1 MDKLDS
7 NSTNSTDFQADFDK
21 NLSNNKFA
29 DDTTIT
35 QTQIATNKENLMV
48 SSDKEVVTTTLD
60 NTNSSNANS
69 LDSQNNNT
77 IIENIGQEVSTCKLD
92 KKKDE
97 KLKNLNFIC
106 IPFILTAIGLSLFNI
121 GKVRYPLSFLYLAIG
136 LLSLSISSFI
146 RSKIIS
152 KTCYCKDCKHQSR
165 VTLKF
170 AFFYG
175 FVAIGL
181 IGVFIFYLVTGNNP
195 TI

>member
-7 NSTNSTDFQADFDK
+7 NSTNSTDFQANFDK

-29 DDTTIT
+29 DDTIIT

-121 GKVRYPLSFLYLAIG
+121 GKVRYPLSFLFLAIG

>member
-1 MDKLDS
+1 
-7 NSTNSTDFQADFDK
+7 
-21 NLSNNKFA
+21 
-29 DDTTIT
+29 
-35 QTQIATNKENLMV
+35 MV

-121 GKVRYPLSFLYLAIG
+121 GKVRYPLSFLFLAIG

>member
-7 NSTNSTDFQADFDK
+7 NLTNSTDFQANFDK

-121 GKVRYPLSFLYLAIG
+121 GKVRYPLSFLFLAIG

>member
-7 NSTNSTDFQADFDK
+7 NSTNSTDFQADIDE
-21 NLSNNKFA
+21 NLSNNIVA
-29 DDTTIT
+29 NDTTTT
-35 QTQIATNKENLMV
+35 QTQVTTNNENLIA
-48 SSDKEVVTTTLD
+48 SNDKEVV
-60 NTNSSNANS
+60 SNS
-69 LDSQNNNT
+69 LDNINSSIENSIDNQNNSTLIKNMS
-77 IIENIGQEVSTCKLD
+77 QEVNTCKLD

-97 KLKNLNFIC
+97 KLKNLNFVC

-121 GKVRYPLSFLYLAIG
+121 GRVRYPLSFLFLAIG

-152 KTCYCKDCKHQSR
+152 KTCDCKDCKHQSR

-175 FVAIGL
+175 FAAIGL
-181 IGVFIFYLVTGNNP
+181 IGVFIYYLVTGNNP

>member
-121 GKVRYPLSFLYLAIG
+121 GKVRYPLSFLFLAIG

>member
-121 GKVRYPLSFLYLAIG
+121 GKVRYPLSFLFLAIG
-136 LLSLSISSFI
+136 LLSLSISSFV

>member
-35 QTQIATNKENLMV
+35 LTQIATNKENLMV

-121 GKVRYPLSFLYLAIG
+121 GKVRYPLSFLFLAIG
-136 LLSLSISSFI
+136 LLSLSISSFV